1 MATPIDPNYVSART
15 VLLDALEALDTH
27 RQAAVLVGAQAVYEH
42 TREVDAEIAVSP
54 FTLDADVAL
63 LPELLVND
71 HPSILEVMQQAG
83 FETTAQPGIYR
94 KTIDTVRVGQ
104 VDLLVPRIVGGRK
117 GRGASLGAHGRRAAM
132 QVHGLEGALVSHRP
146 ITIRSLDQA
155 DTREFDIKVAGPA
168 ALLVAKIH
176 KIAERSVDTS
186 RNRLK
191 DKDAFDVYRILRA
204 VDSGPLAEE
213 FQCMLD
219 DERAHAVVA
228 QAMALFGEYFGSIDA
243 VGTQM
248 VGRYVEDIEDA
259 NFFRASSVELSS
271 DLLGFLR
278 LV

>member
-1 MATPIDPNYVSART
+1 MATPVDPNYVSARA

-27 RQAAVLVGAQAVYEH
+27 RQAAVLVGAQGVYEH

-63 LPELLVND
+63 VPELLVDD
-71 HPSILEVMQQAG
+71 HPSILEAMQQAG

-94 KTIDTVRVGQ
+94 KTIETGRVGQ
-104 VDLLVPRIVGGRK
+104 VDLLVPKAVGGRK
-117 GRGASLGAHGRRAAM
+117 GRGASLVAHGRLAAM
-132 QVHGLEGALVSHRP
+132 QVHGLEGALVSHQP

-176 KIAERSVDTS
+176 KIAERSVDIS

-204 VDSGPLAEE
+204 VDPGPLAEE
-213 FQCMLD
+213 FQSMLN
-219 DERAHAVVA
+219 DERAREVVSDA
-228 QAMALFGEYFGSIDA
+228 QVLFETHFGSSDA

-248 VGRYVEDIEDA
+248 VGRYVEDIENAD
-259 NFFRASSVELSS
+259 FFRASSVELSS
-271 DLLGFLR
+271 DLLACLR
-278 LV
+278 LA